1 MTTAQACRRETR
13 RHPAKGSDEACV
25 ELSTPN
31 RIGERFR
38 LPLID
43 VSISGLSFAIGD
55 ELPGIENG
63 TDLSDAVIHLG
74 ECAIHGDL
82 VVMHLT
88 PQTDTRTI
96 CGALFYAASD
106 EDLLK
111 LRSAVSGMEVAL
123 AT

>member
-1 MTTAQACRRETR
+1 MTTAQASRRKTR
-13 RHPAKGSDEACV
+13 RHPAKDSEEACV

-31 RIGERFR
+31 RTGERFR
-38 LPLID
+38 LPLMDI
-43 VSISGLSFAIGD
+43 SISGLSFVIGD

-63 TDLSDAVIHLG
+63 TDLPDAVIQLG
-74 ECAIHGDL
+74 ECTIRGDL

-88 PQTDTRTI
+88 PQTDTRTL

-111 LRSAVSGMEVAL
+111 LRGAVAGMEVAL

>member
-13 RHPAKGSDEACV
+13 RHPAKGSEEACV

-31 RIGERFR
+31 RTGERLR
-38 LPLID
+38 LSLVDI
-43 VSISGLSFAIGD
+43 SISGLSFVVGD
-55 ELPGIENG
+55 ELPGIEDG
-63 TDLSDAVIHLG
+63 SDLSDAVIHLG
-74 ECAIHGDL
+74 ECQIRGDL

-88 PQTDTRTI
+88 PQTDTRTL

-111 LRSAVSGMEVAL
+111 LRSAVAGMEVAL